1 MICRFKIIIQLI
13 RLTVILLVVTVNWLY
28 GIKKV
33 SEISLDQFYRFTR
46 YILVRVS
53 LHSEFSSVNEDIENL
68 VLKKEPV
75 FEFIL
80 LRNRLMSSL

>member
-53 LHSEFSSVNEDIENL
+53 LHYEFSSVNEDIENL

>member
-46 YILVRVS
+46 YILVRVP

>member
-1 MICRFKIIIQLI
+1 MICRFKIIIQFI

-53 LHSEFSSVNEDIENL
+53 LHSEYSSVNEDIENL